1 MYYKRY
7 NHDKKLHIDPM
18 MVPDLNTEEDM
29 ENIRRQ
35 VFEDLRGLEI
45 APGTQFHDVSWRS
58 CMEVDED
65 DTIVE

>member
-1 MYYKRY
+1 
-7 NHDKKLHIDPM
+7 